1 MNPESEVVSEGPFS
15 IVTRVK
21 TSLPGQPTRW
31 IAIKSSTTNR
41 DLARKPHDII
51 KEARLIASTC
61 HPNVNPL
68 IKQVAERPQWLSL
81 WMPYMPY
88 SVHDLLSSA
97 LFSPHPRVSFGN
109 GDTSVASPRE
119 RRFVVLAKSIMFQVL
134 CAVDYL
140 HQTAMIAHRD
150 IKPSNILLTA
160 TGCVRLIDFGIAW
173 KQEDDKHTT
182 TRDLWPEQLHDMYF
196 EVSTGAYRAPELLF
210 GPRSYDAF
218 AIDRWSLGVTFAEFF
233 TPSRLR
239 SDEQDDMDT
248 FTATDSDSE
257 SHAEEPPVPLEPF
270 ILTKGVRP
278 TDPTARWVRDSLFE
292 GERGEI
298 VLAWSVFKVRGSPND
313 TNWPSFTQLP
323 DAGKLSFLETNAV
336 DLAPLLPNLPP
347 SLRHIQLD
355 TKTHTPSAEKLPI
368 PLDLV
373 HRFLVYEPSRRLHAQ
388 EALRHPWF
396 FAEPWLLLPQDYVGS
411 TQLERLE
418 GITLLTSWES
428 KSLGDMIMA
437 NLPGHVG

>member
-1 MNPESEVVSEGPFS
+1 MNPEPEVVSEGPFS
-15 IVTRVK
+15 IVTRLQ
-21 TSLPGQPTRW
+21 TSPAGQPTRW

-41 DLARKPHDII
+41 GLARKPHDIV
-51 KEARLIASTC
+51 KEARLLALTC

-81 WMPYMPY
+81 WMPYIPY
-88 SVHDLLSSA
+88 SLRDLLSSV
-97 LFSPHPRVSFGN
+97 LFSPHPRVSFAT
-109 GDTSVASPRE
+109 GDTTVATPRE
-119 RRFVVLAKSIMFQVL
+119 QQFVVIAKSIMFQVL

-140 HQTAMIAHRD
+140 HQTAGIAHRD
-150 IKPSNILLTA
+150 IKPSNILVTA

-173 KQEDDKHTT
+173 KQDDDKHTT
-182 TRDLWPEQLHDMYF
+182 MRDLWPEQLHDMYF

-233 TPSRLR
+233 TPIRLC
-239 SDEQDDMDT
+239 SGEQDDVNT
-248 FTATDSDSE
+248 FTDTDSDSE
-257 SHAEEPPVPLEPF
+257 SDSDEPPAPPEPF
-270 ILTKGVRP
+270 IWTKGVRP

-298 VLAWSVFKVRGSPND
+298 VLASSVFKIRGSPND

-323 DAGKLSFLETNAV
+323 DAGKLSFFETNAV

-355 TKTHTPSAEKLPI
+355 TKTHTPPAEKSPN

-396 FAEPWLLLPQDYVGS
+396 IAEPGLLLPQDYAASAHVE
-411 TQLERLE
+411 QLK
-418 GITLLTSWES
+418 GIALLANWES
-428 KSLGDMIMA
+428 KSLGEVMVA
-437 NLPGHVG
+437 NLPGHVD